1 MKTTSI
7 SKQPIRWSQDGRAGG
22 HRASTSSHVGHPS
35 GHPPGTGGGLLTPKE
50 RGRSPTGPGRTLRER
65 KSGGGTWPASLR
77 GCWERGGVSTIGGAH
92 PWYGELWGQEK
103 TFGGWGDQRGR
114 EPAFSRLFRSRQ
126 PAGVGGWISTL
137 WVLSLSAPPR
147 PFLATQVWSLSPA
160 LPRAFTGRVDPGPKP
175 PAPRPPLAT
184 RIPGLNLP
192 PLHYQGLFLF
202 LFFFLLVY
210 CFASLFLRFCFFMV
224 YFSTFLHLFSFLL
237 LFGALFFGMLFSLPG
252 LGSQAGGWTGAPAV
266 GALNPN
272 PWTKGEPKSSGESN
286 WYSSPRGFHL
296 GTKTQLH
303 PTACKLQWWMP
314 HAKQSAKWEHKSM
327 HQEKCED
334 GTNIV
339 QAKEHSKNYKSKKM

>member
-1 MKTTSI
+1 M
-7 SKQPIRWSQDGRAGG
+7 
-22 HRASTSSHVGHPS
+22 
-35 GHPPGTGGGLLTPKE
+35 
-50 RGRSPTGPGRTLRER
+50 
-65 KSGGGTWPASLR
+65 
-77 GCWERGGVSTIGGAH
+77 
-92 PWYGELWGQEK
+92 
-103 TFGGWGDQRGR
+103 
-114 EPAFSRLFRSRQ
+114 
-126 PAGVGGWISTL
+126 
-137 WVLSLSAPPR
+137 
-147 PFLATQVWSLSPA
+147 
-160 LPRAFTGRVDPGPKP
+160 DPGPKP

-202 LFFFLLVY
+202 LFFLLLVY

-303 PTACKLQWWMP
+303 PTACKLQ
-314 HAKQSAKWEHKSM
+314 
-327 HQEKCED
+327 
-334 GTNIV
+334 
-339 QAKEHSKNYKSKKM
+339 